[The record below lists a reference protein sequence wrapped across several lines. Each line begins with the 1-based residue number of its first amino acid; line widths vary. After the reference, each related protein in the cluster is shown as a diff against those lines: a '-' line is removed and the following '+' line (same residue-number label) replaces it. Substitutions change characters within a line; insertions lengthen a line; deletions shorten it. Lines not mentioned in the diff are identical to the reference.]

1 MLKANQEKKIYPNSY
16 DDVFR
21 ACQSAL
27 AKLSCSVTETKG
39 NYFHIVIGFLP
50 YFFGYNTELYL
61 LELPDKQ
68 IEVRISAKTGVLLL
82 LGNPEKVIDKIFKK
96 IDSILDYQKWQKS
109 IYSQSVKDKE

>member
-1 MLKANQEKKIYPNSY
+1 MPKVNQEKKLYSDSF

-21 ACQSAL
+21 ACQTAL
-27 AKLSCSVTETKG
+27 TKINCKIIETKG
-39 NYFHIVIGFLP
+39 NYFHLTIGFLP
-50 YFFGYNTELYL
+50 YIFGYNIEIYL

-82 LGNPEKVIDKIFKK
+82 FSHDEKGIENIFKK

-109 IYSQSVKDKE
+109 IYSQSIKDKK